1 MFLFCVLSPAS
12 VWMGGV
18 LALYGHIVSSRST
31 ALWWLSYTLFFCI
44 QAGLIYQHLG
54 GPFGLVMALLDEEF
68 PPLGA
73 QPKDKR
79 PVDSFGYL
87 VRSHFSSD
95 SQGSARAGTPTL
107 PPGLP
112 LPHAHPASAL
122 FQSPLN
128 PSSPVSSPS
137 VPPGLNPPFHRLGT
151 PGQGFQESSRQA
163 SPDLKDTPENPPT
176 SSRIKN
182 ASEISLGSPVPK
194 SANKARSQ
202 QKGDLTVASDK
213 KAGLSKTGE
222 NNEKA
227 SAPTAKAKPIKLELP
242 LGTSQSH
249 DASKADTPSQT
260 NTHGPVP
267 TSTIGSRPNTP
278 LTGVSR
284 VSDSSA
290 PRQPRVLRVV
300 DTPKT
305 ETPPPP
311 SATQSVASIPA
322 ATKARS
328 RRPSISSLSR
338 PDTPGDFGSEADL
351 YTSASVSRANS
362 PPASSRIG
370 SAPVRA
376 MTKSQAKKERRQK
389 AKELEAKKQE
399 ATAVVEEPVQAPII
413 GRKRKTKKTPVS
425 SNESPAAASEN
436 TEAGKSANA
445 GSSDS
450 NEKAAQRTEAAKKN
464 KTNEKATK
472 DSKPAATEEK
482 ATPEQKAPAEAWRS
496 KNTVEQLMK
505 DAESSGVPVKE
516 LFSERTSPLQVLLA
530 QLHKSAELDLN
541 NHPLFN
547 PANLNQRFDM
557 KCNADDYDI
566 LKQPI
571 ELTDEHR
578 KALMRGEA
586 IRVNSD
592 STMLKDR
599 CLISPRGC
607 VLHHL
612 SPEEEERYLALEKN
626 IAWAIDTFQE
636 YSNVPITEPDVT
648 NRGGGL
654 DALFATPENFNI
666 CWVDETS
673 AGLTSGS
680 PTAGMSLSD
689 ASGSTIPAPPNVLS
703 AMEADSTRSH
713 NWAIANTAELVN
725 ATATS
730 VRSFAAATAK
740 HMLGAAGVVMG
751 NIPDLDDVVGMTNE
765 ELRSFAVKSQ
775 KDLESSRKELDTID
789 KKLNALVKRNRKLAQ
804 QALATTVD
812 A

>member
-1 MFLFCVLSPAS
+1 
-12 VWMGGV
+12 
-18 LALYGHIVSSRST
+18 
-31 ALWWLSYTLFFCI
+31 
-44 QAGLIYQHLG
+44 
-54 GPFGLVMALLDEEF
+54 
-68 PPLGA
+68 
-73 QPKDKR
+73 
-79 PVDSFGYL
+79 
-87 VRSHFSSD
+87 
-95 SQGSARAGTPTL
+95 
-107 PPGLP
+107 
-112 LPHAHPASAL
+112 
-122 FQSPLN
+122 
-128 PSSPVSSPS
+128 
-137 VPPGLNPPFHRLGT
+137 
-151 PGQGFQESSRQA
+151 
-163 SPDLKDTPENPPT
+163 
-176 SSRIKN
+176 
-182 ASEISLGSPVPK
+182 
-194 SANKARSQ
+194 
-202 QKGDLTVASDK
+202 
-213 KAGLSKTGE
+213 
-222 NNEKA
+222 
-227 SAPTAKAKPIKLELP
+227 
-242 LGTSQSH
+242 
-249 DASKADTPSQT
+249 
-260 NTHGPVP
+260 
-267 TSTIGSRPNTP
+267 
-278 LTGVSR
+278 
-284 VSDSSA
+284 
-290 PRQPRVLRVV
+290 
-300 DTPKT
+300 
-305 ETPPPP
+305 
-311 SATQSVASIPA
+311 
-322 ATKARS
+322 
-328 RRPSISSLSR
+328 
-338 PDTPGDFGSEADL
+338 
-351 YTSASVSRANS
+351 
-362 PPASSRIG
+362 
-370 SAPVRA
+370 

-425 SNESPAAASEN
+425 SNDSPAAAPDN
-436 TEAGKSANA
+436 TETGKSANSA
-445 GSSDS
+445 GSDS
-450 NEKAAQRTEAAKKN
+450 NEKAGQRTEAAKKN
-464 KTNEKATK
+464 KSNEKATK
-472 DSKPAATEEK
+472 DSKATVTEEK
-482 ATPEQKAPAEAWRS
+482 ATVEQKAPAEAWRS

-516 LFSERTSPLQVLLA
+516 LFAERTSPLQVLLA

-592 STMLKDR
+592 SNMLKDR

>member
-1 MFLFCVLSPAS
+1 MPALPYLCRLVLFLGVYWHALFLSVSACVVGRGSFALFLSSAS
-12 VWMGGV
+12 LTHR
-18 LALYGHIVSSRST
+18 LADVKKLT
-31 ALWWLSYTLFFCI
+31 AL
-44 QAGLIYQHLG
+44 
-54 GPFGLVMALLDEEF
+54 LVDEEF

-95 SQGSARAGTPTL
+95 SQSSARAGTPTL

-151 PGQGFQESSRQA
+151 PGQGLQEGSRQA
-163 SPDLKDTPENPPT
+163 SPDLKDTPDNVPT
-176 SSRIKN
+176 SSRVKN

-194 SANKARSQ
+194 SANKARAQ
-202 QKGDLTVASDK
+202 QKGDLTVAADK
-213 KAGLSKTGE
+213 KAGPSKAGD
-222 NNEKA
+222 NNEKT
-227 SAPTAKAKPIKLELP
+227 SAPTGKVKPIKLELP

-249 DASKADTPSQT
+249 DAPKPDTPSQT
-260 NTHGPVP
+260 HAHGPVP

-338 PDTPGDFGSEADL
+338 PDTPGDLGSEADL

-425 SNESPAAASEN
+425 SNDSPAAAPDN
-436 TEAGKSANA
+436 TETGKSANSA
-445 GSSDS
+445 GSDS
-450 NEKAAQRTEAAKKN
+450 NEKAGQRTEAAKKN
-464 KTNEKATK
+464 KSNEKATK
-472 DSKPAATEEK
+472 DSKATVTEEK
-482 ATPEQKAPAEAWRS
+482 ATVEQKAPAEAWRS

-516 LFSERTSPLQVLLA
+516 LFAERTSPLQVLLA

-592 STMLKDR
+592 SNMLKDR

-648 NRGGGL
+648 NRAGGL

>member
-1 MFLFCVLSPAS
+1 MPALPYLGRLVLFIIVHWHALFLFVSACVFGRGSFALFFLSGS
-12 VWMGGV
+12 LTHR
-18 LALYGHIVSSRST
+18 LADIRKLT
-31 ALWWLSYTLFFCI
+31 AL
-44 QAGLIYQHLG
+44 
-54 GPFGLVMALLDEEF
+54 LVDEEF

-445 GSSDS
+445 GSSNS